1 MFWTFFYHS
10 IWAIFHSGTFETY
23 DWKKSWKIS
32 SSKKVRFQGWLKL
45 AKFWLVEFWGL
56 PTLGSIISG
65 ISPSILK
72 ILVLIL
78 LQIFWSFWN
87 SPNILNLHVFQGCY
101 GQKPKKLEIRKYANL
116 SQPWNLT
123 FLEDEIFELF
133 FQSYVPKVPEWK
145 IAHIKWSKKAQN
157 TRKSPKN
164 KGFRG
169 TYCIPPFWK
178 HPVCQCPVL
187 NVACCRAP
195 VPTTSQW

>member
-101 GQKPKKLEIRKYANL
+101 GQNPKKLEIRKYAMLN
-116 SQPWNLT
+116 QPWNLT
-123 FLEDEIFELF
+123 FLEIEIFQFF
-133 FQSYVPKVPEWK
+133 FQSDDPKVPGWK
-145 IAHIKWSKKAQN
+145 IAHIEWSKKVQN
-157 TRKSPKN
+157 IRKSPKN
-164 KGFRG
+164 GLLRVTIDYFFLQANIRQ
-169 TYCIPPFWK
+169 TQLSF
-178 HPVCQCPVL
+178 
-187 NVACCRAP
+187 
-195 VPTTSQW
+195 TSK